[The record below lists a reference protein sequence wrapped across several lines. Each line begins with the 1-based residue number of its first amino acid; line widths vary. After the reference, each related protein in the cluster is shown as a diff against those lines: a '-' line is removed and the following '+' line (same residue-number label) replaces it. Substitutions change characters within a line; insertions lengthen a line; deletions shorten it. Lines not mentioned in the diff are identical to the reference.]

1 MNRQSNQHQTSEHH
15 HETINV
21 LKTFFFLQTDEK
33 KALLLDHLDPP
44 TENSDDD
51 NFSPSDDLKP
61 VKLEKSGSN
70 PPISVHMSSPD
81 LLETCEAS
89 CIEAGLG
96 NISTSILPRSDDL
109 KDEFEPPRTPDTRLT
124 NDELNPTTTAVYI
137 KDAQVRLPLINFCQ
151 VRVKGGGIFL
161 CWHF

>member
-1 MNRQSNQHQTSEHH
+1 M
-15 HETINV
+15 
-21 LKTFFFLQTDEK
+21 
-33 KALLLDHLDPP
+33 LLDHLDPP

-51 NFSPSDDLKP
+51 NFNPSDDNFNNSDDLKP

-96 NISTSILPRSDDL
+96 TISTSILPRSDDL

-124 NDELNPTTTAVYI
+124 SDELNPTTTAVYI
-137 KDAQVRLPLINFCQ
+137 KDAQVSLFSITFCHVE
-151 VRVKGGGIFL
+151 VREGGGGGGGKVQFQRFQ
-161 CWHF
+161 WF